1 MKFNKFLIKKE
12 VSTEFKNN
20 SSLYLIT
27 PTMTVLIIVFPIL
40 AENRFAIDEDLFIII
55 QILFLILFSTLF
67 SIRNPIDN
75 QKLSRELNFAKIT
88 RSEYFINK
96 ISSEFFIYF
105 PQILLFSA
113 LYSVFTNTSVKT
125 SVFYFILTIIFFSVN
140 TVMINIIFQM
150 FTSFNNKFVQFI
162 LIVPIYMA
170 FSFFIAPIWLGINQE
185 LINIYLMLYL
195 GITILI
201 FSFTNIYLERNK
213 K

>member
-96 ISSEFFIYF
+96 ISSEFFI
-105 PQILLFSA
+105 
-113 LYSVFTNTSVKT
+113 
-125 SVFYFILTIIFFSVN
+125 
-140 TVMINIIFQM
+140 
-150 FTSFNNKFVQFI
+150 
-162 LIVPIYMA
+162 
-170 FSFFIAPIWLGINQE
+170 
-185 LINIYLMLYL
+185 
-195 GITILI
+195 
-201 FSFTNIYLERNK
+201 
-213 K
+213 

>member
-1 MKFNKFLIKKE
+1 MKFNKYLIKKE
-12 VSTEFKNN
+12 VFTEFRNN

-105 PQILLFSA
+105 PQILLFSV

-201 FSFTNIYLERNK
+201 FSFTNIYLERNDK
-213 K
+213 

>member
-1 MKFNKFLIKKE
+1 MKFNKYLIKKE
-12 VSTEFKNN
+12 VFTEFRNN

-105 PQILLFSA
+105 PQILLFSV

-125 SVFYFILTIIFFSVN
+125 GVFYFILTIIFFSVN

-195 GITILI
+195 GITIFM
-201 FSFTNIYLERNK
+201 FSFTNINLERSEK
-213 K
+213 

>member
-105 PQILLFSA
+105 PQILLFSV

-201 FSFTNIYLERNK
+201 FSFTNIYLERNEK
-213 K
+213 

>member
-1 MKFNKFLIKKE
+1 
-12 VSTEFKNN
+12 
-20 SSLYLIT
+20 
-27 PTMTVLIIVFPIL
+27 
-40 AENRFAIDEDLFIII
+40 
-55 QILFLILFSTLF
+55 
-67 SIRNPIDN
+67 
-75 QKLSRELNFAKIT
+75 
-88 RSEYFINK
+88 
-96 ISSEFFIYF
+96 
-105 PQILLFSA
+105 
-113 LYSVFTNTSVKT
+113 
-125 SVFYFILTIIFFSVN
+125 
-140 TVMINIIFQM
+140 MINIIFQM

>member
-1 MKFNKFLIKKE
+1 MKFNKYLIKKE
-12 VSTEFKNN
+12 VFTEFRNN

-105 PQILLFSA
+105 PQILLFTV

-125 SVFYFILTIIFFSVN
+125 GVFYFILTIIFFSVN

-170 FSFFIAPIWLGINQE
+170 LSFFIAPIWLGINQE

-201 FSFTNIYLERNK
+201 FSFTNIYLERNEK
-213 K
+213 

>member
-96 ISSEFFIYF
+96 ISSEFFIYL
-105 PQILLFSA
+105 PQILLFSV

-201 FSFTNIYLERNK
+201 FSFTNIYLERNEK
-213 K
+213 

>member
-96 ISSEFFIYF
+96 VSSEFFIYF
-105 PQILLFSA
+105 PQILLFSV

-201 FSFTNIYLERNK
+201 FSFTNIYLERNEK
-213 K
+213 

>member
-1 MKFNKFLIKKE
+1 MKFNKYLIKKE
-12 VSTEFKNN
+12 VFTEFRNN

-105 PQILLFSA
+105 PQILLFSV

-125 SVFYFILTIIFFSVN
+125 GVFYFILTIIFFSVN

-170 FSFFIAPIWLGINQE
+170 LSFFIAPIWLGINQE

-201 FSFTNIYLERNK
+201 FSFTNIYLERNEK
-213 K
+213 

>member
-105 PQILLFSA
+105 PQILLFSV

-170 FSFFIAPIWLGINQE
+170 LSFFIAPIWLGINQE

-201 FSFTNIYLERNK
+201 FSFTNIYLQRNEK
-213 K
+213 

>member
-1 MKFNKFLIKKE
+1 MKFNKYLIKKE
-12 VSTEFKNN
+12 ILTEFRNN

-96 ISSEFFIYF
+96 ISSEFFIYL
-105 PQILLFSA
+105 PQILLFSV

-201 FSFTNIYLERNK
+201 FSFTNIYLERNEK
-213 K
+213 

>member
-1 MKFNKFLIKKE
+1 MKFNKYLIKKE
-12 VSTEFKNN
+12 VFTEFRNN

-96 ISSEFFIYF
+96 ISSEFFIYM
-105 PQILLFSA
+105 PQNLLFSV

-201 FSFTNIYLERNK
+201 FSFTNIFLERNEK
-213 K
+213 